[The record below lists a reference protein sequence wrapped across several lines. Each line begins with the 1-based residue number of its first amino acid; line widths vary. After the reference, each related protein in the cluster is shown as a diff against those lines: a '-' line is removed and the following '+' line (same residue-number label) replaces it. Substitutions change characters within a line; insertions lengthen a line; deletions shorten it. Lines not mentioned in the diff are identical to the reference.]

1 MNWYGS
7 FRFHSVE
14 GDEPCFVL
22 DEVDSDA
29 LRLFRRVR
37 TQGHVYRVDPEQ
49 PLASLQ
55 IASEI
60 VEQEHGP
67 APLRCYLPQ
76 EMLQTIRQ
84 RIGQRASRPAG
95 R

>member
-7 FRFHSVE
+7 FRFHSIDG
-14 GDEPCFVL
+14 GDPYFVL

-37 TQGHVYRVDPEQ
+37 THGHVYRVDPEQ
-49 PLASLQ
+49 PLATLQ

-60 VEQEHGP
+60 VEQEYGP
-67 APLRCYLPQ
+67 APLRCCLPE

-84 RIGQRASRPAG
+84 RISQRAG
-95 R
+95 